1 MSTKQMKRLR
11 TLFENESFKARL
23 LELHKAGAL
32 VDGADCPAEDCN
44 GTLEK
49 KTISYMKDR
58 ELQFVEVL
66 ACKCGFQHR
75 STPST
80 EPEVESI

>member
-11 TLFENESFKARL
+11 TLFESESFKTRL
-23 LELHKAGAL
+23 LKLHNEGAL
-32 VDGADCPAEDCN
+32 VEGADCPAEDCN

-49 KTISYMKDR
+49 KTLSYMKNW

-80 EPEVESI
+80 EEEIKS